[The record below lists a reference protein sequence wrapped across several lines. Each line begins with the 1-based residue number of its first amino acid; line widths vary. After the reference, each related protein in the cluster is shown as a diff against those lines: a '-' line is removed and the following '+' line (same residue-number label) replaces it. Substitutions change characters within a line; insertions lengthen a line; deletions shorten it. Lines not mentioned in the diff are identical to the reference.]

1 MNYVMLKDVCAINM
15 GQSPDSKSY
24 NDTGDGVP
32 FFQGNAD
39 FGARYPVTRKWCSEP
54 TKMAAPNDILIS
66 VRAPIGAMNYAREN
80 CCIGRGLAALTPV
93 IVEASHKGNHFK
105 FAKIARIFGGV
116 TAEDLAGKLRSLLK
130 DIDLACTLSD
140 LGLSEED
147 IPWMA
152 ENCMKVSAASIQNNP
167 VVFTQEEIAEIYRK
181 AM

>member
-1 MNYVMLKDVCAINM
+1 M
-15 GQSPDSKSY
+15 
-24 NDTGDGVP
+24 
-32 FFQGNAD
+32 
-39 FGARYPVTRKWCSEP
+39 
-54 TKMAAPNDILIS
+54 
-66 VRAPIGAMNYAREN
+66 
-80 CCIGRGLAALTPV
+80 

-152 ENCMKVSAASIQNNP
+152 ENCMKEHMRTIENYIK
-167 VVFTQEEIAEIYRK
+167 EISG
-181 AM
+181 M